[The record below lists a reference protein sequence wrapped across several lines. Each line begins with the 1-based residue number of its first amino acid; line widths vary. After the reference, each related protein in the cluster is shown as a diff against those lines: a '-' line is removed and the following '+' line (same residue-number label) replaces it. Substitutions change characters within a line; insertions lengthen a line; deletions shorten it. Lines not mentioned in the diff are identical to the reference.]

1 MAQRTSDSAQVQAQY
16 RGGCGA
22 DSVVTPEHV
31 PQEIP
36 ADAYVLQDGEEV
48 PFPDDPRE
56 AVPTNQTLRATPI
69 DEIVEYLATTILAFV
84 NKLETNYME
93 ELKRVTGESES
104 MLRHDLELMRALVEP
119 DYLTGLLHCGET
131 DMAAY
136 LETWQQAQGYAET
149 VTPLGRGI
157 NINAGHNVGAVIV
170 PELWRAL
177 TKNAVLHKMPSSDQ
191 LTLRVLAET
200 YADHSHPVAESCTIG
215 YWPGGSDDLERSL
228 YSLDYVMAWGNDTTI
243 ASIQQ
248 RVAPTTRFVP
258 FHFEFGAYLVD
269 TTTQT
274 AYDEALLE
282 AIAKDFSWGDQ
293 LLCFSPLV
301 MVLEECDETERFLQ
315 DLAGALETYTDEY
328 AMGVVPAEEEMKLT
342 RTKKMA
348 RDYGELVSDWD
359 SRTTVTLSA
368 GLDRSDIAEF
378 HSYRFVKAHTVDQ
391 LEGAIDL
398 LGQNDH
404 LQEFILATTD
414 ARGDA
419 LRDDIAT
426 TTAQRI
432 TAPGG
437 APPTRPVPW
446 DGKNPVETL
455 VNWTSD
461 ERPGAEQGRRSVW
474 SRISTR
480 LAVLLPMQ
488 KIADNDPDTH
498 E

>member
-1 MAQRTSDSAQVQAQY
+1 MAQRASDSADVQAQY

-22 DSVVTPEHV
+22 DSVVSAEHV
-31 PQEIP
+31 PQAIP
-36 ADAYVLQDGEEV
+36 ADAYLVHDGEEV
-48 PFPDDPRE
+48 VFPDDPRE
-56 AVPTNQTLRATPI
+56 AVPANETLRTTPV
-69 DEIVEYLATTILAFV
+69 DEIVDYLAATIPAFV
-84 NKLETNYME
+84 DRLETEYIE
-93 ELKRVTGESES
+93 DLQRVTGESES
-104 MLRHDLELMRALVEP
+104 MLRRDLELMRALVDP
-119 DYLTGLLHCGET
+119 DYLWGLLRCGET

-136 LETWQQAQGYAET
+136 LEAWQQAQGYAET
-149 VTPLGRGI
+149 VTPLGRGV
-157 NINAGHNVGAVIV
+157 NVNAGHNIGAVIV

-200 YADHSHPVAESCTIG
+200 YADHPHPVAESCTVG

-301 MVLEECDETERFLQ
+301 MVLEECDETERFLR
-315 DLAGALETYTDEY
+315 DLAAALETYTDEY
-328 AMGVVPAEEEMKLT
+328 AMGVVPDEEEMKLT
-342 RTKKMA
+342 RTKKIA

-359 SRTTVTLSA
+359 NRTTVTLSA

-378 HSYRFVKAHTVDQ
+378 HSYRFVKAHTVDR
-391 LEGAIDL
+391 LEDAIDL
-398 LGQNDH
+398 LGANDH

-414 ARGDA
+414 TRGDA
-419 LRDDIAT
+419 LRDEIAT

-437 APPTRPVPW
+437 APPTRAVPW
-446 DGKNPVETL
+446 DGKNPVDAL

-461 ERPGAEQGRRSVW
+461 ERPEAQYGHRSAW
-474 SRISTR
+474 AR
-480 LAVLLPMQ
+480 LVALLPTRTT
-488 KIADNDPDTH
+488 DRDPKTH
-498 E
+498 EQ